1 MRPWFRLPTVPGLL
15 PLLVLVA
22 AFPWGAEAQDGA
34 GAGPLPFAAPL
45 SVRLDGGG
53 VRVLGSREV
62 LRLELSRPLESGEG
76 RLAVL
81 LGDTDI
87 TALTG
92 MEGTTGLVYRPLVEG
107 LPRGESEV
115 RVFLVRGEDARWEE
129 VARLPIQVQ
138 VAPGVDRAGFDPRL
152 SVTGGA
158 PLASGLFPVVVG
170 GTPDPDRDL
179 TGQLDLEAEL
189 VGGTTTV
196 ALEANLQ
203 GVNRRENALRFREM
217 QGEAPLLDL
226 GRWGA
231 RVEGPGVTLE
241 MGQVSTGNHPD
252 LIRSF
257 SARGVRLRA
266 APVQGVDLA
275 VAALQGS
282 GTVGWRPVLGL
293 GDAGHRVL
301 TGQVGVELV
310 PGRTGG
316 LRLEGVVMDGSRL
329 PIASFGRGE
338 IRDTESSSGAGFR
351 VVGSTP
357 GQRLRGEVT
366 LARARYENPADASVA
381 PEVAALA
388 TPEVARSAV
397 RGDVALVLLERVE
410 LPAGLRGSLQAGYRW
425 GRVDPLFRTIGTFVR
440 PDVEERIWE
449 LQGSVGPMMVRA
461 TMDRSVDN
469 LDRIPT
475 ILRTRTARNALNVNL
490 PLASLP
496 GVAGRRA
503 APVLPSVTYQF
514 NQTHQLGETLP
525 VDGGFDPTH
534 VPDQM
539 NDVHNL
545 SLAWQT
551 RRVRLGLRGGYSL
564 QDNRQPGREGDDFR
578 NVTTAVALG
587 VSPTTWLDLGADLSL
602 EEATNEGQARTDR
615 TTGLNLSLTARPG
628 WDTGLRI
635 SFAPNRVRDAEGLRE
650 RSSDNLSAE
659 LSKRFRLGGGGSPGS
674 GSAFL
679 RFDRRTSAQVDLPLG
694 VDDATRV
701 WNLTSGLTLSL
712 F

>member
-1 MRPWFRLPTVPGLL
+1 MQMWHPRSRIPGLVLLLQLLVPLPGVQGRQEAPAAEQDRGAAL
-15 PLLVLVA
+15 PLEVRWNVA
-22 AFPWGAEAQDGA
+22 PGT
-34 GAGPLPFAAPL
+34 
-45 SVRLDGGG
+45 
-53 VRVLGSREV
+53 VLGSREI
-62 LRLELSRPLESGEG
+62 LRLELTRPVEPAEG

-81 LGDTDI
+81 LGETDI
-87 TALTG
+87 TALTALDG
-92 MEGTTGLVYRPLVEG
+92 RTLVYRPLVEG

-115 RVFLVRGEDARWEE
+115 RVFRVGEGSGDWEE
-129 VARLPIQVQ
+129 VGRVSIRVE

-152 SVTGGA
+152 SITGGG
-158 PLASGLFPVVVG
+158 PLASGLFPVVAG
-170 GTPDPDRDL
+170 AGTDPRQDV

-196 ALEANLQ
+196 TLEANLQ
-203 GVNRRENALRFREM
+203 GVSRRENALRFREM
-217 QGEAPLLDL
+217 EGSAPLVDL
-226 GRWGA
+226 GSYGA
-231 RVEGPGVTLE
+231 RVGGPGVTLE
-241 MGQVSTGNHPD
+241 MGHLSTGNHPD

-257 SARGVRLRA
+257 SARGVQLRA
-266 APVQGVDLA
+266 EPVQGVELA

-310 PGRTGG
+310 PGRPGG

-329 PIASFGRGE
+329 PIATFGRGE
-338 IRDTESSSGAGFR
+338 IRDAETSSGAGLR

-366 LARARYENPADASVA
+366 VARSRYENPADGAVA

-388 TPEVARSAV
+388 TPEAPRSAV

-410 LPAGLRGSLQAGYRW
+410 LPGGLRGSLQAGYRW
-425 GRVDPLFRTIGTFVR
+425 GRVDPLFRTIGSYVR

-449 LQGSVGPMMVRA
+449 LQGSLGPMTARA
-461 TMDRSVDN
+461 TLDRSVDN

-475 ILRTRTARNALNVNL
+475 ILRTRTDRSALNLNL

-496 GVAGRRA
+496 GVAGGRA
-503 APVLPSVTYQF
+503 ASVLPSVTYQF

-525 VDGGFDPTH
+525 VDGGFSPTH

-551 RRVRLGLRGGYSL
+551 RRVRVGVRGGYSV
-564 QDNRQPGREGDDFR
+564 QDNRQEGREGDDFR
-578 NVTTAVALG
+578 NVTTALSLG
-587 VSPTTWLDLGADLSL
+587 LTPWTWLDLGADVSV
-602 EEATNEGQARTDR
+602 EEASNEGQDRTDR

-628 WDTGLRI
+628 WETGVRI

-650 RSSDNLSAE
+650 RTTGNLSAE
-659 LSKRFRLGGGGSPGS
+659 LSKRFRLGGAGSPGS

-679 RFDRRTSAQVDLPLG
+679 RFDRRTSTRLDLPLG
-694 VDDATRV
+694 VDDASRV